1 MKSNLQG
8 KNIVFSAG
16 SLGLF
21 PSEMFQSEKE
31 MERVRKK
38 QNKTK
43 QNKNKKIRALMKST
57 YKDLLTV
64 RS

>member
-8 KNIVFSAG
+8 KNIVFGAG

-38 QNKTK
+38 KQNKTK
-43 QNKNKKIRALMKST
+43 TKKFGP
-57 YKDLLTV
+57 
-64 RS
+64 

>member
-1 MKSNLQG
+1 MPSQ
-8 KNIVFSAG
+8 FS
-16 SLGLF
+16 LPRMYQFLRKKDRK
-21 PSEMFQSEKE
+21 EKK
-31 MERVRKK
+31 KK

>member
-8 KNIVFSAG
+8 KNIVFGAG

-38 QNKTK
+38 NKTK
-43 QNKNKKIRALMKST
+43 QKQKNSGLNEIHL
-57 YKDLLTV
+57 
-64 RS
+64 